1 MYFFKPVAADQ
12 PDAVGREIRILR
24 KLEKLNLEVKAPRL
38 LGFVAYGNSK
48 TETMGLLLE
57 NIEAPILLTK
67 LLSSS
72 IPEEQRLEWSRTCE
86 TYIKTLHEHEIVWGD
101 AKADN
106 FIVDTSSSL
115 WIIDFGGSYTEGWVD
130 PEISETIEGDDMG
143 FEKMQAALKG
153 PDKNTVDLGLVEDE
167 EEGGVKETASSLF
180 VTEKRDETRT
190 SKRKRAEDEVETTN
204 QQEKKARIGT
214 GNKRLHDSVATI

>member
-1 MYFFKPVAADQ
+1 MVQAEVSIPAPAHPRKVIRKDIGDMYFFKPVTADQ

-106 FIVDTSSSL
+106 FIVDASSSL
-115 WIIDFGGSYTEGWVD
+115 WIIDFAGSYTEGWVD
-130 PEISETIEGDDMG
+130 PR
-143 FEKMQAALKG
+143 
-153 PDKNTVDLGLVEDE
+153 LVRRLRVMIW
-167 EEGGVKETASSLF
+167 GSRRCRLRLRV
-180 VTEKRDETRT
+180 RTRT
-190 SKRKRAEDEVETTN
+190 LLIWGWWRTRKRE
-204 QQEKKARIGT
+204 G
-214 GNKRLHDSVATI
+214 